1 MEKPY
6 LLIVTGRPG
15 SGKTTFAKELGE
27 KFFLPV
33 ISRDQLKE
41 GYVHTFGKRHTQLP
55 DNTNKIATDIFFDT
69 IMNLLTSNVS
79 LIAEAAFQHRIWST
93 MLEKYRNIARIYILI
108 CKVDGEIALDRFIKR
123 GLDNRLREYFHGDKG
138 VDLARQGVELTVSP
152 YEEPKIDAPT
162 YYIDTTGKY
171 DLSIQELGYEIFG
184 QSDWYPVVYSS
195 LAAKDKIDCI
205 NRSIP
210 L

>member
-55 DNTNKIATDIFFDT
+55 DNTNKVATDIFFDT

-108 CKVDGEIALDRFIKR
+108 CKVDGELALDRFIKR

-184 QSDWYPVVYSS
+184 QSDWYHVAYSS
-195 LAAKDKIDCI
+195 LAAKDKK
-205 NRSIP
+205 
-210 L
+210 